1 MNNPLDSTAFVL
13 IWIGFPLLAGS
24 VAALFFFWGMR
35 NGQFAD
41 QERARYLPLESGCEG
56 EAPTRSE
63 PPRHDRGDQEVV
75 DMPSLS
81 QPGRHETGGGPEKGA
96 GGTRPC

>member
-41 QERARYLPLESGCEG
+41 QERARYLPLESGCLEAEETPPAS
-56 EAPTRSE
+56 EAPHHQRK
-63 PPRHDRGDQEVV
+63 EVEV
-75 DMPSLS
+75 PPSLQS
-81 QPGRHETGGGPEKGA
+81 GRHKTGGNSEKGA
-96 GGTRPC
+96 GGARPC

>member
-24 VAALFFFWGMR
+24 VAAIFFFWGMR

-41 QERARYLPLESGCEG
+41 QERARFLPLEAGCED
-56 EAPTRSE
+56 EEE
-63 PPRHDRGDQEVV
+63 PSFSKEIGDRTSAG
-75 DMPSLS
+75 S
-81 QPGRHETGGGPEKGA
+81 GKKA
-96 GGTRPC
+96 GGAPRC

>member
-1 MNNPLDSTAFVL
+1 MNNPLDSNAFVL

-41 QERARYLPLESGCEG
+41 QERARYLPLESGCL
-56 EAPTRSE
+56 EAE
-63 PPRHDRGDQEVV
+63 DRPQ
-75 DMPSLS
+75 SS
-81 QPGRHETGGGPEKGA
+81 QSGRHETGGPEKTICEIANGA
-96 GGTRPC
+96 PTKRRDTTGGRPPC

>member
-13 IWIGFPLLAGS
+13 IWIGFPLLVGS

-41 QERARYLPLESGCEG
+41 QERARYLPLESGCE
-56 EAPTRSE
+56 EE
-63 PPRHDRGDQEVV
+63 PPTLPDPRRTERGCREVAQV
-75 DMPSLS
+75 PASA
-81 QPGRHETGGGPEKGA
+81 QPGRHETGLGTENGA